1 MEEARIYKL
10 ELRITF
16 DNQNE
21 AFYSTVVPV
30 QVKAEEILSQHSH
43 TTIDS
48 TSQGSLI
55 IMLRAETNDTVTQLK
70 KFIENG
76 DMSLFLAELLK
87 AANDQKL
94 FIKHEQKIE
103 IQIKKDK
110 GKTLANII
118 FIKINYSLY

>member
-16 DNQNE
+16 DNRNE
-21 AFYSTVVPV
+21 AIYSTVVPV
-30 QVKAEEILSQHSH
+30 QVKAEEMLSQHSH

-55 IMLRAETNDTVTQLK
+55 IMLRAETNDTVTKLK

-76 DMSLFLAELLK
+76 DISLFLVELFK
-87 AANDQKL
+87 TANGQKL
-94 FIKHEQKIE
+94 FMNHEQKIE
-103 IQIKKDK
+103 IEIKKVK
-110 GKTLANII
+110 GKT
-118 FIKINYSLY
+118 

>member
-16 DNQNE
+16 DNRNE

-30 QVKAEEILSQHSH
+30 QVEAEEMLSQHSH

-55 IMLRAETNDTVTQLK
+55 IMLCAETNDTVTQLK

-76 DMSLFLAELLK
+76 DMSLFLAELFK
-87 AANDQKL
+87 VANVQKL

-103 IQIKKDK
+103 IQIKKVN
-110 GKTLANII
+110 GKT
-118 FIKINYSLY
+118 